1 MLPFFLFCSNTVLL
15 VVTLNVVKFNNKEIH
30 QLTHEIKYLKT
41 EVNMLKNKL
50 SELNNFGYTFI
61 ESSNNLDSVVG
72 STKNRL
78 CDP

>member
-15 VVTLNVVKFNNKEIH
+15 VVTLNVVKINNKEIH

-41 EVNMLKNKL
+41 EVDMLKNKL

>member
-72 STKNRL
+72 STKNKL
-78 CDP
+78 YDP

>member
-1 MLPFFLFCSNTVLL
+1 MLQSLGLFTNTVLL
-15 VVTLNVVKFNNKEIH
+15 IVTLNVVKFNNKEIH

-41 EVNMLKNKL
+41 EVDMLKNKL
-50 SELNNFGYTFI
+50 SELNNFGYTFN
-61 ESSNNLDSVVG
+61 ESSNVYDSVVG